1 MTDGCMSLSP
11 IPQSRIPRLD
21 ETFSCFWILCTESL
35 SSVQQR
41 KFPQANRHGY
51 SWGKPLQTM
60 CRFHTERAEAFL
72 EAKIAYGRLESIIF
86 LIFLLL
92 ICIAI
97 PPPSIIGTCLWLDF

>member
-72 EAKIAYGRLESIIF
+72 E
-86 LIFLLL
+86 
-92 ICIAI
+92 I
-97 PPPSIIGTCLWLDF
+97 PLPLQFCRQMQACFQRKRR